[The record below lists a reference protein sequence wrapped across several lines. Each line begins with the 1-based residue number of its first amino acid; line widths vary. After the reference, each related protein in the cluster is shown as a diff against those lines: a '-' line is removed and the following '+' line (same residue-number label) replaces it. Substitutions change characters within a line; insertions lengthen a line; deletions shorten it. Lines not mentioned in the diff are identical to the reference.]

1 MSKSAPD
8 VRSRILFTDTP
19 SQIQAKIRGAVT
31 DSTSSITYD
40 PVNRPGTTN
49 LLNILAACLHKRVE
63 DVAHDYKNS
72 GFKGLK
78 EDVADSVVE
87 FLRIPQEEF
96 SRLRGEQVY
105 LVQVADEGSRRAKE
119 LSNETM
125 RHVRDRLGLC

>member
-8 VRSRILFTDTP
+8 VRSRILLTDTP

-31 DSTSSITYD
+31 DSTPSITYD
-40 PVNRPGTTN
+40 PVNRPGTAN
-49 LLNILAACLHKRVE
+49 LLEILAACLGKRVE
-63 DVAHDYKNS
+63 DVVHNYERS
-72 GFKGLK
+72 GHKGLK
-78 EDVADSVVE
+78 EDVADSIIE
-87 FLRIPQEEF
+87 LLRTPQEEF
-96 SRLRGEQVY
+96 SRIREERVY